1 MAVEAAR
8 ALDHPG
14 GLGEQS
20 HRTRAPVKDRREGR
34 DGFEWNH
41 RSLGRNHAGGE
52 EGDGHAV
59 LRQIHH
65 DGFLRGQAE
74 DPSRV
79 VSIGR
84 VRMRLPVAAKLHD
97 VLTNESRAV
106 IVGELASRVKSTG
119 KTIETAFAL
128 VLTISGGEIVR
139 FQMLEDSFAVSKV
152 TRA

>member
-1 MAVEAAR
+1 
-8 ALDHPG
+8 
-14 GLGEQS
+14 
-20 HRTRAPVKDRREGR
+20 
-34 DGFEWNH
+34 
-41 RSLGRNHAGGE
+41 
-52 EGDGHAV
+52 
-59 LRQIHH
+59 
-65 DGFLRGQAE
+65 
-74 DPSRV
+74 
-79 VSIGR
+79 
-84 VRMRLPVAAKLHD
+84 MRLPVAAKLHD